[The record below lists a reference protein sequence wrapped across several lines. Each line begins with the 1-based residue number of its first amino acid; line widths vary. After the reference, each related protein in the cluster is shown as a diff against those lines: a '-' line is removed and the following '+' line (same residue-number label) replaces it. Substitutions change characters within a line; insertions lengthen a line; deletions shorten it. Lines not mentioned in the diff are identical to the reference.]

1 MKTAS
6 LLYCTLTFL
15 IAITINGK
23 SKKVKY
29 VSFKSCIFKLYY
41 SPQQFGTPL
50 QNLPHIFSEMFSS
63 SADRKQFHLQENS
76 MPPLPPLP
84 QHHHHPCFCSP
95 SSPSLLFTVQAHRQA
110 AEKQPWGLWFSTQYF
125 LIRKKWQTD
134 KNGIKAQR
142 QTLSTRLVEGPKNIL
157 IYFHLKTSAYCLPIR
172 YSSIQGCLYLP
183 TTFLQNFYHRLQG
196 CVIN

>member
-1 MKTAS
+1 MFHLRAVFSSFTIHHSSLA
-6 LLYCTLTFL
+6 LLYKT
-15 IAITINGK
+15 
-23 SKKVKY
+23 S
-29 VSFKSCIFKLYY
+29 
-41 SPQQFGTPL
+41 
-50 QNLPHIFSEMFSS
+50 HIFSLKCFPVQQIENNSTCKRTLCPLS
-63 SADRKQFHLQENS
+63 HLYHNTIIT
-76 MPPLPPLP
+76 
-84 QHHHHPCFCSP
+84 PCFCSP

-172 YSSIQGCLYLP
+172 YSSMQGCLYLP